1 MPRTSTDD
9 SRAATCEGEL
19 SKGFFT
25 LEPRNTYLRNGQEVF
40 EIDIF

>member
-19 SKGFFT
+19 SKGFT
-25 LEPRNTYLRNGQEVF
+25 LEPRNTHLRNGQEVF
-40 EIDIF
+40 EIGIF